1 MILREA
7 VKEFIKWR
15 AQNRKP
21 QTINGFISHLIDF
34 GMWLRDFDM
43 SIENI
48 RQSDI
53 EQWINLYKEFHSP
66 NTVAKKVMAIQ
77 MFFNYCVNRGW
88 DIQLRPDLLLPPR
101 REFIFPRVANE
112 QDYRKLINVIPE
124 NGKGYGE
131 NYWNFR
137 DKALIMLL
145 HDTFARNSEIRL
157 LEMDDI
163 DISRQSAR
171 IKTGKSRGTIPFRE
185 IFWTKE
191 ANSCL
196 KQWIK
201 KRERMVAECPDIKT
215 NLVFFSVRHKGKRG
229 GEMGESYVGEILR
242 KWSNRAGLEFPIN
255 PHAFRHRG
263 GRLLAMNDT
272 TAHGIASLLGHKQVQ
287 SSFPYTMLFGKDREE
302 LYRKKVGK

>member
-1 MILREA
+1 MVLRDA
-7 VKEFIKWR
+7 IKEFIEWR

-21 QTINGFISHLIDF
+21 RTINGFISHLIDF
-34 GMWLRDFDM
+34 GLWLRDMDVP
-43 SIENI
+43 IREI
-48 RQSDI
+48 RQSEI
-53 EQWINLYKEFHSP
+53 EQWINLHKEFHSP

-77 MFFNYCVNRGW
+77 MFFNYCLNRGW
-88 DIQLRPDLLLPPR
+88 DARVRSDLLLPPR
-101 REFIFPRVANE
+101 REFVLPRVANE
-112 QDYRKLINVIPE
+112 KDYRKLINAIPG
-124 NGKGYGE
+124 NGKGFGE

-163 DISRQSAR
+163 DISRQAAR

-191 ANSCL
+191 ANSAL
-196 KQWIK
+196 KYWLK
-201 KRERMVAECPDIKT
+201 KRERMMAENPDIKSS
-215 NLVFFSVRHKGKRG
+215 LVFFNVKARG
-229 GEMGESYVGEILR
+229 LRGTEMSESYVGEILR
-242 KWSNRAGLEFPIN
+242 KWSNRAGLPVHIN
-255 PHAFRHRG
+255 PHSFRHRG

-272 TAHGIASLLGHKQVQ
+272 SAHGIASILGHKQVQ

-302 LYRKKVGK
+302 LYRRKVGK